1 MRHRRKARGW
11 LPSGGKR
18 PRGRWLVLLAA
29 AILAAGLG
37 YLAFEARVAR
47 EFDARNSI
55 SPTSIV
61 ARPWFLHPGD
71 RVDPQR
77 VIDYLDRAG
86 YRRVSGGTPESGE
99 YGAHG
104 RELLVG
110 RRAIRLG
117 GMFDPGVRVRIRFR
131 RDGRISAIR
140 SAEGPHLAGLLLDPE
155 VIGKAPGDR
164 NRDRVVVRFDEV
176 PDHLV
181 DALLTVEDRR
191 FYDHGALDPRRI
203 AGAALSNLRQGRVA
217 EGGSTITQQLARTLF
232 LSTDRTVF
240 RKLREAAIAV
250 ALERRFPKR
259 RLLESYM
266 NHIYLGQN
274 GGAGIHGFGRAAQFF
289 FDRDIAELTLGQ
301 SALLVGIIRGP
312 SRYAP
317 HRHPERARARR
328 DVVLRQLH
336 ALGHIDGDRLE
347 DELRAAVDIRMP
359 AIREMDARWY
369 LDFVRRELASG
380 EPALEV
386 SGGGFTVVSSLVPEL
401 QRAAER
407 AVSDGLR
414 RLERL
419 QPRLTRQPRP
429 LQAALIA
436 IDPPTGE
443 VLAMVGG
450 RSYGA
455 SQFNRATDA
464 RRQPGSAF
472 KPLVALAALDPRV
485 DPPYTLAS
493 VLRDEPLELETP
505 VGVWRPSNAD
515 RAFLG
520 PINLRDAL
528 VGSRNVPFARLGLE
542 VGPER
547 IVETARRLGIESPL
561 APYPSLALGASEV
574 TLLELTGA
582 YAVLAAEGR
591 RASPRTVRGVL
602 DRSGRSVRERP
613 RAGESVITPAEA
625 YLVTSALR
633 GVVEEGTGS
642 GVLEAGYR
650 GPVAAKSGTT
660 NGSRDAWFVGY
671 TPELA
676 VGVWVGFD
684 DGARVGLPGSRA
696 ALPIFADFLIRV
708 LGPGGGRD
716 FRFPEGVEWVDIEP
730 ATGRRAGWGCRGE
743 PELFLAG
750 TAPEAYCGYRP
761 GPWRRRTLSPASPV
775 ITDDARNFRRGRDP
789 GRAGGPGA
797 PDEGPHAA
805 VSRRQRPDRSRERH
819 VRPAALP
826 SPPEPR

>member
-1 MRHRRKARGW
+1 MR
-11 LPSGGKR
+11 
-18 PRGRWLVLLAA
+18 RGRWLVLLAA
-29 AILAAGLG
+29 AILATGLG

-47 EFDARNSI
+47 EFDAFDST
-55 SPTSIV
+55 SPTRIV
-61 ARPWFLHPGD
+61 ARPWILRAGD
-71 RVDPQR
+71 RVDPRR
-77 VIDYLDRAG
+77 VIDYLERVG
-86 YRRVSGGTPESGE
+86 YRRASGGTPQSGE
-99 YGAHG
+99 FGARG
-104 RELLVG
+104 RELLVA
-110 RRAIRLG
+110 RRAIRLAG
-117 GMFDPGVRVRIRFR
+117 IFDPGVRVRIRFQ

-140 SAEGPHLAGLLLDPE
+140 TAEGRDLASLLLDPE
-155 VIGKAPGDR
+155 VIGKVPGDR
-164 NRDRVVVRFDEV
+164 NRDRVVVRLEDV
-176 PDHLV
+176 PAHLV

-191 FYDHGALDPRRI
+191 FYGHGALDPRRI
-203 AGAALSNLRQGRVA
+203 AGAALSNLSQGRVA

-266 NHIYLGQN
+266 NHIYLGQD
-274 GGAGIHGFGRAAQFF
+274 GGTAIHGFGRAAQFF
-289 FDRDIAELTLGQ
+289 FDRDITELTLGQ

-312 SRYAP
+312 SMYAP

-328 DVVLRQLH
+328 DVVLRQMY

-347 DELRAAVDIRMP
+347 DELGADVDIRN
-359 AIREMDARWY
+359 AGSREMDARWF

-380 EPALEV
+380 EPSFEAI
-386 SGGGFTVVSSLVPEL
+386 GGGLVVSSLAPEL
-401 QRAAER
+401 QSAAER

-414 RLERL
+414 RLERFH
-419 QPRLTRQPRP
+419 PRLTRHSRP
-429 LQAALIA
+429 LQAAIVA
-436 IDPPTGE
+436 IDPHTGE

-472 KPLVALAALDPRV
+472 KPLVALAAIDPRA
-485 DPPYTLAS
+485 DHPFTLAS

-505 VGVWRPSNAD
+505 AGVWRPSNAD
-515 RAFLG
+515 RVFLG

-528 VGSRNVPFARLGLE
+528 VGSRNVPFARLGLA
-542 VGPER
+542 VGPDR

-591 RASPRTVRGVL
+591 RASPRTVRAVL
-602 DRSGRSVRERP
+602 DRSGRRVREP
-613 RAGESVITPAEA
+613 TAPGASVITPGEA

-642 GVLEAGYR
+642 GVLKSGYR

-660 NGSRDAWFVGY
+660 NGFRDAWFVGY

-684 DGARVGLPGSRA
+684 DGARVGLPGSGA

-761 GPWRRRTLSPASPV
+761 GSWRRPTLSPASPGN
-775 ITDDARNFRRGRDP
+775 TDDPGNFRRGRDP
-789 GRAGGPGA
+789 GHAGGPGV

-805 VSRRQRPDRSRERH
+805 GSR
-819 VRPAALP
+819 
-826 SPPEPR
+826 